1 MIEILV
7 TFAIIAVI
15 ATLGVAHIGRLNER
29 KALSLE
35 AEKVLSLL
43 GRARGETQGGKDGL
57 AYGVHFEETKV
68 VLFRGAVYSAGAAG
82 NEEQTLHNAVKI
94 AAVALAGGG
103 SEVRFKK
110 LTGATAENGIITL
123 ALVSNGSLTAVITVA
138 ATGLAS
144 RN

>member
-15 ATLGVAHIGRLNER
+15 ATLGVAHIGTLNER

-35 AEKVLSLL
+35 AEKALSLL
-43 GRARGETQGGKDGL
+43 GRARGETLAGKSGL
-57 AYGVHFEETKV
+57 AYGVHFEETKA
-68 VLFRGAVYSAGAAG
+68 VLFRGAAYSAGAPG
-82 NEEQTLHNAVKI
+82 NEEQILHSAVKV

-103 SEVRFKK
+103 SEVKFKK
-110 LTGATAENGIITL
+110 LTGATAESGTVTL
-123 ALVSNGSLTAVITVA
+123 ALVSNGSSTVVITVA